1 MQYNIHPIIVHFPI
15 AMLFLYSI
23 IKVLPFKKWFPNVS
37 WKHIEIVLLL
47 VGVVSAFTAS
57 STGEIAEE
65 LVRPN
70 EDVLG
75 AHQFFAGAS
84 TWIYSLIL
92 VGEAL
97 VFLIPKFIS
106 KFGFF
111 SIIKL
116 FTFFEKILTNNILV
130 KILAILGLISIIL
143 TGLLGGV
150 MVYGTTADP
159 LAAPILKLLGI
170 SL

>member
-75 AHQFFAGAS
+75 AHQFFR
-84 TWIYSLIL
+84 I
-92 VGEAL
+92 
-97 VFLIPKFIS
+97 FRQQ
-106 KFGFF
+106 
-111 SIIKL
+111 IKNK
-116 FTFFEKILTNNILV
+116 TCYRRR
-130 KILAILGLISIIL
+130 AIQRLG
-143 TGLLGGV
+143 
-150 MVYGTTADP
+150 
-159 LAAPILKLLGI
+159 
-170 SL
+170 